1 MKRENL
7 PDRRPSIAI
16 VLPTLNEEGNIY
28 NLCVD
33 LAGLLGSS
41 FRVEVVVVDDCSTDG
56 TLLEVK
62 RAQDFGLP
70 VSVIRN
76 ERRIGLGASIGTGI
90 ELSESELIAVMDADF
105 THSASDLLEMAGLS
119 LKHDFVCGS
128 RFGDSIPL
136 DGLPSYVA
144 SRLYQELLRPVLQLP
159 FRDILGGFWITNRKV
174 LASVPMDE
182 VFNGYG
188 DYFFRLLSTLHHKSF
203 SIFEFSATYQDREF
217 GESKS
222 KPINMMFTY
231 FARALLW
238 RMRWKKLDAKF
249 FVV

>member
-1 MKRENL
+1 M
-7 PDRRPSIAI
+7 
-16 VLPTLNEEGNIY
+16 
-28 NLCVD
+28 
-33 LAGLLGSS
+33 
-41 FRVEVVVVDDCSTDG
+41 VVDDCSTDR

-70 VSVIRN
+70 VSVFRN

-105 THSASDLLEMAGLS
+105 THSAADLLEMAGL
-119 LKHDFVCGS
+119 LAQHDFVCGS
-128 RFGDSIPL
+128 RFGESIPVE
-136 DGLPSYVA
+136 GLPSYVA
-144 SRLYQELLRPVLQLP
+144 SRLYQALLRPVLQLP

-174 LASVPMDE
+174 LDSVPMDE

-203 SIFEFSATYQDREF
+203 SISEFSATYKQRKS

-222 KPINMMFTY
+222 KPINMMFKY
-231 FARALLW
+231 YARALLW
-238 RMRWKKLDAKF
+238 RVRWRKLDAKLF
-249 FVV
+249 AKAKSTEVFSKG